1 MKELKN
7 MFLVGLVIVIA
18 GLLCLQAGAV
28 PTTPTVQR
36 TSLATQSLDG
46 NVLISVDNPDG
57 DDMNPKVDRTSG
69 GTLVVTYEKQTDI
82 FVKTAPVVISED
94 QGETWT
100 PVFEIDSTAFSG
112 SGLLNTPDITYSPE
126 AGGFYIQAIDP
137 EAMMY
142 NQEFWFVD
150 SDFTY
155 MSGIGISGQGSF
167 DYQEGAI
174 TSIGMW
180 SAGMDIEAGHQDR
193 GCGMGWF
200 GYFADTDEWLQPAD
214 YDASWA
220 AGFYYDGESQLTTH
234 PAWYPEMDTG
244 DRAFMVMQV
253 NLDEGSKIAMKATVT
268 DLNPNSDTFVFTSG
282 GGYQD
287 MDKYADIEVWP
298 WQQYVADGTNPDVS
312 ASGSNVA
319 IVYADGGDVKC
330 SYSSDS
336 GDTFAVSTVAS
347 GAGFPAVH
355 VAGNTVSC
363 AYVKDNNV
371 YKVVSEDGGANW
383 GDPVQLNDED
393 GSVVAE
399 PGAVD
404 LNDLSVVWVDN
415 RDGQKDIYT
424 AAGGAAVPLIGIK
437 SIGKGFG
444 VTATIE
450 NTGTADAVD
459 LECAITID
467 ATLMIIGGA
476 KEFTINVAAGGETDI
491 STGLILGF
499 GPATI
504 TVTAGD
510 ASQQA
515 TGTVLGPFVL

>member
-7 MFLVGLVIVIA
+7 MFLVGLVILIA
-18 GLLCLQAGAV
+18 GLLCMQAGAIS
-28 PTTPTVQR
+28 TTPAVQR
-36 TSLATQSLDG
+36 TNIATQSLVG
-46 NVLISVDNPDG
+46 NVLISADNPDG
-57 DDMNPKVDRTSG
+57 DDTNPKVDRTSG

-82 FVKTAPVVISED
+82 FVKTAPIVISED

-112 SGLLNTPDITYSPE
+112 SGLLNTPDITYSPDN
-126 AGGFYIQAIDP
+126 GGFYIQAIDP

-150 SDFTY
+150 SEFTY
-155 MSGIGISGQGSF
+155 LSGIGISGTGSF
-167 DYQEGAI
+167 DYVSGAI
-174 TSIGMW
+174 TSIGIW
-180 SAGMDIEAGHQDR
+180 SAGMDIESGHSPR
-193 GCGMGWF
+193 GLGLGWYA
-200 GYFADTDEWLQPAD
+200 YFPDDDEWLQPVD
-214 YDASWA
+214 YDAGWA
-220 AGFYYDGESQLTTH
+220 AGFYYDGESQLVTS
-234 PAWYPEMDTG
+234 PAYYPEMDTG
-244 DRAFMVMQV
+244 DRAFMVFQV
-253 NLDEGSKIAMKATVT
+253 DLEEGSKIAMKATVT

-312 ASGSNVA
+312 ASGSKVA
-319 IVYADGGDVKC
+319 VVYEDGGDVKC
-330 SYSSDS
+330 SYSSDN
-336 GDTFAVSTVAS
+336 GDTFAVSTVAT

-363 AYVKDNNV
+363 AYVKDGNV
-371 YKVVSEDGGANW
+371 FKVVSEDGGATW
-383 GDPVQLNDED
+383 GDPVQLNDVD
-393 GSVVAE
+393 GTVVAE

-404 LNDLSVVWVDN
+404 LNDLSVVWVDD

-424 AAGGAAVPLIGIK
+424 AAGGAAVPLISVK

-444 VTATIE
+444 VSAVIE
-450 NTGTADAVD
+450 NTGTADAIDV
-459 LECAITID
+459 EGAITID
-467 ATLMIIGGA
+467 ASLMILGGNTP
-476 KEFTINVAAGGETDI
+476 FTIDVAAGGETSV
-491 STGLILGF
+491 STGFILGL

-510 ASQQA
+510 ASLQE